1 MVILSIIVDILIMC
15 PFIFFGILY
24 LILKKFSK
32 KRGNIFSK
40 AADFTTII
48 LFFSIPS
55 SVKFIWSYDIG
66 FIVLIIA
73 SVIAIIFTTI
83 EWRTTKEIELKPLFR
98 KIWRFLF
105 LVLTFT
111 YIAVWFAA
119 FILKAVKLVTS

>member
-24 LILKKFSK
+24 LMLKKFSK
-32 KRGNIFSK
+32 KGKNIFSK
-40 AADFTTII
+40 AADLTTII
-48 LFFSIPS
+48 LLFSIPS

-73 SVIAIIFTTI
+73 SIIAIIFTTI
-83 EWRTTKEIELKPLFR
+83 EWKTTKEMELKPLFR

-111 YIAVWFAA
+111 YIAVWFVAL
-119 FILKAVKLVTS
+119 ILKIIEIVTP

>member
-32 KRGNIFSK
+32 KGKNIFSK
-40 AADFTTII
+40 AADLTTII
-48 LFFSIPS
+48 LLFSIPS

-73 SVIAIIFTTI
+73 SIIAIIFTTI
-83 EWRTTKEIELKPLFR
+83 EWKTTKEMELKPLFR

-111 YIAVWFAA
+111 YIAVWFVAL
-119 FILKAVKLVTS
+119 ILKIIEIVTP

>member
-1 MVILSIIVDILIMC
+1 MVLLSIIVDIIILC
-15 PFIFFGILY
+15 PFLFLGISY

-32 KRGNIFSK
+32 KRKSIFSK
-40 AADFTTII
+40 AADLTTFI
-48 LFFSIPS
+48 LLFSIQA

-73 SVIAIIFTTI
+73 SIIAIIFTTI
-83 EWRTTKEIELKPLFR
+83 EWRTTKEIELLPLFR

-111 YIAVWFAA
+111 YIAVWFVAL
-119 FILKAVKLVTS
+119 ILKIIELATE